1 MELFYNKDIDKKTV
15 EFQLDGIENNH
26 IIKVLRK
33 KNDIKIY
40 GKPQIL
46 SLIHI

>member
-15 EFQLDGIENNH
+15 EFKLDGLENNH

-33 KNDIKIY
+33 KEGDIITFTN
-40 GKPQIL
+40 G
-46 SLIHI
+46 

>member
-26 IIKVLRK
+26 IIKVLEKEGDANLHSRTVR
-33 KNDIKIY
+33 I
-40 GKPQIL
+40 
-46 SLIHI
+46 